1 MPGYYFANKLRAG
14 YMGLFLKKKG
24 KKLTLNREV
33 IIEVPKNISIGDNV
47 HINARCWFSG
57 GGGLTIGNNALIG
70 PHVIIHTANHNYI
83 NREIPMNNQG
93 HTFNAVVIEDDVW
106 IGANATILPGVT
118 IRKGCI
124 IGAGSVVTKSTE
136 EFAIYGG
143 IPAKK
148 IKDR

>member
-1 MPGYYFANKLRAG
+1 MPGYYFANKLRSW
-14 YMGLFLKKKG
+14 YMGFFLKKRG

-33 IIEVPKNISIGDNV
+33 IIEVPQNVSIGDNV

-70 PHVIIHTANHNYI
+70 PHVIIHTANHNY
-83 NREIPMNNQG
+83 ESLSTSMDKQG
-93 HTFNAVVIEDDVW
+93 HTFKAVIIEDDVW

-118 IRKGCI
+118 IKKGCI

-136 EFAIYGG
+136 EYGIYGG
-143 IPAKK
+143 VPAKK